1 MSTVLIQEM
10 DKFNNLLRV
19 MRSTLAN
26 LKKAI
31 GGEIVM
37 SADLDSTYFSM
48 LNNQVPKL
56 WVKVAYP
63 SLKPLASWITDLHE
77 RVAFMGE
84 WLKNGEP
91 ISYWMSGM
99 FFP

>member
-1 MSTVLIQEM
+1 
-10 DKFNNLLRV
+10 

-48 LNNQVPKL
+48 LNN
-56 WVKVAYP
+56 
-63 SLKPLASWITDLHE
+63 
-77 RVAFMGE
+77 
-84 WLKNGEP
+84 
-91 ISYWMSGM
+91 
-99 FFP
+99 